1 MRRWVGELAD
11 GWRGEERGKG
21 KGKGERRRIRMNG
34 NHAQAER
41 YRTQLMQ
48 YRMHIAE
55 RTKFA
60 MSKKRSGVAQ

>member
-1 MRRWVGELAD
+1 
-11 GWRGEERGKG
+11 
-21 KGKGERRRIRMNG
+21 MND
-34 NHAQAER
+34 NYAQAER